1 MIRNELEQ
9 EMSKKILN
17 QKTLIKK
24 KLSIDENTSF
34 NILYDIYS
42 IDKTDYLY
50 IKLIENSAVAPFYY
64 NISYKIEELRAIHNI
79 FKAVDMDEVKSAL
92 NDLFDNNKVK
102 LYYEKN
108 KEIVIME
115 LDAKLFVKN
124 HLIKFELKKQMIPE
138 NEKDDKLIELYK
150 IIKNKNDLAKE
161 LYALLKNIKGGID
174 NKIIDNFKDNFD
186 LNEVDEEEEISEYL
200 KKYIKKKENGFIGEI
215 FENLE
220 GCFAELILRNR
231 SNVIWKKGFMK
242 LKLDENASDIICK
255 EIIYPIYD
263 IEKKEEGG
271 ILFSFYGDIKPGEY
285 KMSFDVFINAKKLN
299 DIKLILNLIKK

>member
-64 NISYKIEELRAIHNI
+64 NIFYKIEELRAIHNI

-108 KEIVIME
+108 KEVVIME

-200 KKYIKKKENGFIGEI
+200 TKYIKKKEDGFEGDI
-215 FENLE
+215 FEKEE
-220 GCFAELILRNR
+220 GCLAELNLRNR
-231 SNVIWKKGFMK
+231 TNVIWKKGFIK

-263 IEKKEEGG
+263 IEIKKEGG
-271 ILFSFYGDIKPGEY
+271 IIFSFYGDVKPGTY
-285 KMSFDVFINAKKLN
+285 KMSFDVFIYAKKLS
-299 DIKLILNLIKK
+299 DIKLILNLSKK

>member
-1 MIRNELEQ
+1 
-9 EMSKKILN
+9 
-17 QKTLIKK
+17 
-24 KLSIDENTSF
+24 
-34 NILYDIYS
+34 
-42 IDKTDYLY
+42 
-50 IKLIENSAVAPFYY
+50 
-64 NISYKIEELRAIHNI
+64 
-79 FKAVDMDEVKSAL
+79 MDEVKSAL

-108 KEIVIME
+108 KEVVIME

-150 IIKNKNDLAKE
+150 INKNTNDLAKE

-174 NKIIDNFKDNFD
+174 NKIIDNFKENFD

-200 KKYIKKKENGFIGEI
+200 TKYIKKKEDGFEGDI
-215 FENLE
+215 FEKEE
-220 GCFAELILRNR
+220 GCFAELNLRNR
-231 SNVIWKKGFMK
+231 TNVIWKKGFIK

-263 IEKKEEGG
+263 IEKKKEGG
-271 ILFSFYGDIKPGEY
+271 IIFAFNRDVKPGTY
-285 KMSFDVFINAKKLN
+285 KMSFDVFIYAKKLS
-299 DIKLILNLIKK
+299 DIKLVLNLIKK